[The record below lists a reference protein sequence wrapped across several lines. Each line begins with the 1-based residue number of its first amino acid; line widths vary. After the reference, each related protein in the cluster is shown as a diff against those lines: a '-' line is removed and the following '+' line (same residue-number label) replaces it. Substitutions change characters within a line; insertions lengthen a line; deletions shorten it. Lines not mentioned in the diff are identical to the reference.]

1 MNNQDK
7 YPLRGTYH
15 NPNADLYSQRVSF
28 IFV

>member
-7 YPLRGTYH
+7 YPISGTYH
-15 NPNADLYSQRVSF
+15 IPNTEYIHRVSF